1 MAEEALL
8 LPKMGESIEEA
19 TIIRWLKNEGDP
31 VEVDEPVVEIATDKV
46 DSEVPSTVAG
56 IMGKPLCGEGDVVKV
71 GSPIVHIHTEGATA
85 STPAPEPVKQ
95 ETVEKVE
102 ARVEAARDTVAAPV
116 AKPADQRFYSP
127 LVMNIARTEG
137 VSMSELEQIPGTGSE
152 GRVTKRDILSYLKN
166 GRPSTT
172 SVTAQSAP
180 EAPAMTAPKPE
191 IKPAAPLSAGDEVI
205 AMDRMRKLI
214 AEHMVKSKQTSPHVT
229 SFVEADV
236 TNMVNWRNKNK
247 GEFLKRE
254 GEKLTFTP
262 LFIEAVV
269 KAIKDFPLINITV
282 DGDNII
288 RKKDINIGMA
298 AALPSGN
305 LIVPVIRNADTK
317 NLIGLAKEVNDLA
330 NRARNNALKPD
341 EITGGTYTLTNVGS
355 FGNLMGTPIINQPQ
369 VAIMATG
376 AIVKKP
382 AVIETEHGDMIGIRH
397 FMYLSHSYDHRVVD
411 GALGGMFVRRVA
423 DYLEQW
429 DVNREI

>member
-102 ARVEAARDTVAAPV
+102 ARVETAKDTVAAPV

-137 VSMSELEQIPGTGSE
+137 VSMSELEQIPGTGSD

-180 EAPAMTAPKPE
+180 EAPAVTAPKPE

>member
-172 SVTAQSAP
+172 SGTCPICTRSSGCDCTKTRDQACC
-180 EAPAMTAPKPE
+180 T
-191 IKPAAPLSAGDEVI
+191 
-205 AMDRMRKLI
+205 
-214 AEHMVKSKQTSPHVT
+214 
-229 SFVEADV
+229 
-236 TNMVNWRNKNK
+236 
-247 GEFLKRE
+247 
-254 GEKLTFTP
+254 
-262 LFIEAVV
+262 IEC
-269 KAIKDFPLINITV
+269 
-282 DGDNII
+282 
-288 RKKDINIGMA
+288 
-298 AALPSGN
+298 
-305 LIVPVIRNADTK
+305 
-317 NLIGLAKEVNDLA
+317 
-330 NRARNNALKPD
+330 
-341 EITGGTYTLTNVGS
+341 
-355 FGNLMGTPIINQPQ
+355 
-369 VAIMATG
+369 
-376 AIVKKP
+376 
-382 AVIETEHGDMIGIRH
+382 
-397 FMYLSHSYDHRVVD
+397 
-411 GALGGMFVRRVA
+411 RR
-423 DYLEQW
+423 
-429 DVNREI
+429 

>member
-102 ARVEAARDTVAAPV
+102 ARVETAKDTVAAPV

-137 VSMSELEQIPGTGSE
+137 VSMSELEQIPGTGSD

-180 EAPAMTAPKPE
+180 EAPAVTAPKPE

-288 RKKDINIGMA
+288 RKKTSI
-298 AALPSGN
+298 
-305 LIVPVIRNADTK
+305 
-317 NLIGLAKEVNDLA
+317 
-330 NRARNNALKPD
+330 
-341 EITGGTYTLTNVGS
+341 
-355 FGNLMGTPIINQPQ
+355 
-369 VAIMATG
+369 
-376 AIVKKP
+376 
-382 AVIETEHGDMIGIRH
+382 
-397 FMYLSHSYDHRVVD
+397 
-411 GALGGMFVRRVA
+411 
-423 DYLEQW
+423 
-429 DVNREI
+429 